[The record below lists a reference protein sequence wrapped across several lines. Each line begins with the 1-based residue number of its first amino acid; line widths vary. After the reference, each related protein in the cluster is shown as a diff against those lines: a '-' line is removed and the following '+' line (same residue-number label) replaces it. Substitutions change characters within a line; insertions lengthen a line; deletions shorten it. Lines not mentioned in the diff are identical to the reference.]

1 MARIPKIDLESH
13 FFTPDYMALLESR
26 TSPPRFEVTEENVR
40 VWLEPSLPDVMLT
53 HSHHLRNTLLD
64 LSEARIAVMDEAGI
78 AIQFLSVS
86 SPGFEQFEEDVQVE
100 HTRKAN
106 DALAA
111 FVALHPTRFVALA
124 SLPVS
129 APREAADELE
139 QMVEAWKVRGRPGVG
154 DISMSV
160 TFANGRSHI
169 RMRFRGR

>member
-26 TSPPRFEVTEENVR
+26 TRPPRFEVTDENVR

-64 LSEARIAVMDEAGI
+64 LSEARIAAMDEAGI

-86 SPGFEQFEEDVQVE
+86 SPGFEQFEEGVQVE

-106 DALAA
+106 
-111 FVALHPTRFVALA
+111 
-124 SLPVS
+124 
-129 APREAADELE
+129 
-139 QMVEAWKVRGRPGVG
+139 
-154 DISMSV
+154 
-160 TFANGRSHI
+160 
-169 RMRFRGR
+169 